1 MFIFLYGADTFRSN
15 EKLGAFKNT
24 FLAKN
29 GSGSDLSIFDYSEA
43 GTETAQFQDL
53 LSVRGLFSTKKL
65 LIIKNA
71 IESQNPDQQKEL
83 LKILKKNPNAI
94 ADQDLVLIFFES
106 TSPKKNGT
114 LFKFLLS
121 NSAKKQEFAP
131 LDNFKLA
138 NWALNFLKNF
148 APEKTIDKR
157 ALEMLIVHTGNDLYL
172 LGNEISKLANF
183 KNTGEIITSADVE
196 LLVKAKVDSTVFQA
210 IEALTAGNKARA
222 LTLLHEQI
230 ENSADVFYLLSMYT
244 YHIRTLLKIGD
255 CFFSGVTYPADIA
268 QITKLHP
275 YVIQKSLSQLRQLS
289 QARILSLLKTLAEI
303 DHNAKTGKE
312 PALQA
317 LDRFI
322 VSI

>member
-1 MFIFLYGADTFRSN
+1 MYIFLYGADTFRSN
-15 EKLGAFKNT
+15 EKLGALKKT

-29 GSGSDLSIFDYSEA
+29 SSGSDLSVLDYGETS
-43 GTETAQFQDL
+43 TETAQFKDL
-53 LSVRGLFSTKKL
+53 LSNRGLFSTKKL

-83 LKILKKNPNAI
+83 LKILKKNP
-94 ADQDLVLIFFES
+94 DLINDTDTVLIFFES
-106 TSPKKNGT
+106 TNPKKNGT
-114 LFKFLLS
+114 LFKFLLA
-121 NSAKKQEFAP
+121 NSKKQEFAP
-131 LDNFKLA
+131 LEGLKLS
-138 NWALNFLKNF
+138 NWTLNFLKNF

-157 ALEMLIVHTGNDLYL
+157 ALELLLASVGNDLYL
-172 LGNEISKLANF
+172 LSNELSKLANF
-183 KNTGEIITSADVE
+183 KNAGEIITSADVE

-210 IEALTAGNKARA
+210 IEALTAGNKART

-230 ENSADVFYLLSMYT
+230 ENGADVFYLLSMYT

-255 CFFSGVTYPADIA
+255 CFFSGITYPADIA

-289 QARILSLLKTLAEI
+289 QAKILSLLKALAEI

-312 PALQA
+312 SALQA